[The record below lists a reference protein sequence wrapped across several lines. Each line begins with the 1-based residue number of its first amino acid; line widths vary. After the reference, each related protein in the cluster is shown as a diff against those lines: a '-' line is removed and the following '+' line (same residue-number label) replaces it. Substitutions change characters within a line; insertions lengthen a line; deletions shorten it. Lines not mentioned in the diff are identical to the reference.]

1 MGSVAERSKALDL
14 GSSLSGGVGLVSV
27 LMVFVWLGENQ
38 VSPLRPICDLRVL
51 DHFVREARD
60 SEVIMRG
67 CRGGCGV
74 MKSYFVPLTSVD
86 FAVWEHTDVH
96 GQAVEV
102 QTGLSLLDQAL
113 NNAMKTVS
121 NSPLASA
128 LENNISNIHSLGQ
141 ILHSLDLQQAR
152 STVLPD
158 DSVPASAQTQEVSSL
173 PELLQVQSSF
183 LRGKVRLL
191 LSAAPACQR
200 QNS

>member
-1 MGSVAERSKALDL
+1 MQAFS
-14 GSSLSGGVGLVSV
+14 GLVSV
-27 LMVFVWLGENQ
+27 LIVFVWLGGNQ

-74 MKSYFVPLTSVD
+74 MKSYFVPLTRVD
-86 FAVWEHTDVH
+86 FAVWEHIDVQS
-96 GQAVEV
+96 QAVEV
-102 QTGLSLLDQAL
+102 QTGLSLLVQAL
-113 NNAMKTVS
+113 STAKITVS
-121 NSPLASA
+121 NSPLAST
-128 LENNISNIHSLGQ
+128 LDNNISNIHSLGQ

-158 DSVPASAQTQEVSSL
+158 DSAPASSQMQEVSSL

>member
-1 MGSVAERSKALDL
+1 VFQGC
-14 GSSLSGGVGLVSV
+14 GGLVSV
-27 LMVFVWLGENQ
+27 LIVFVWLGGNQ

-51 DHFVREARD
+51 EHFIREAQD

-67 CRGGCGV
+67 CRGGCGA

-86 FAVWEHTDVH
+86 FAFWEHIDVH
-96 GQAVEV
+96 EQAVEV
-102 QTGLSLLDQAL
+102 QTGLSLLVQAL
-113 NNAMKTVS
+113 STAMKAVS
-121 NSPLASA
+121 NSRLASA
-128 LENNISNIHSLGQ
+128 LDNNISNIHSLSQ
-141 ILHSLDLQQAR
+141 IL

-158 DSVPASAQTQEVSSL
+158 DSAPASTQSQEVSSL

>member
-1 MGSVAERSKALDL
+1 SPTKQAR
-14 GSSLSGGVGLVSV
+14 GLVSV
-27 LMVFVWLGENQ
+27 LIVFVWLGGNQ

-51 DHFVREARD
+51 EHFIREAQD

-67 CRGGCGV
+67 CRGGCGA

-86 FAVWEHTDVH
+86 FAFWEHIDVH
-96 GQAVEV
+96 EQAVEV
-102 QTGLSLLDQAL
+102 QTGLSLLVQAL
-113 NNAMKTVS
+113 STAMKAVS
-121 NSPLASA
+121 NSRLASA
-128 LENNISNIHSLGQ
+128 LDNNISNIHSLSQ
-141 ILHSLDLQQAR
+141 ILHSLDLQVYTQ
-152 STVLPD
+152 S
-158 DSVPASAQTQEVSSL
+158 QEVSSL

>member
-1 MGSVAERSKALDL
+1 MQTFS
-14 GSSLSGGVGLVSV
+14 GLVSV
-27 LMVFVWLGENQ
+27 LIVFVWLGGNQ

-51 DHFVREARD
+51 EHFVREARD

-67 CRGGCGV
+67 CRGGCGA

-86 FAVWEHTDVH
+86 FAFWEHIDVH
-96 GQAVEV
+96 EQAVEV
-102 QTGLSLLDQAL
+102 QTGLSLLVQAL
-113 NNAMKTVS
+113 STAMKAMS
-121 NSPLASA
+121 NSRLANA
-128 LENNISNIHSLGQ
+128 LDNNISNIHSLSQ

-158 DSVPASAQTQEVSSL
+158 DSAPTSSQTQEVSSL

>member
-1 MGSVAERSKALDL
+1 MQTFS
-14 GSSLSGGVGLVSV
+14 GLVSV
-27 LMVFVWLGENQ
+27 LMVFVWLGGNQ

-74 MKSYFVPLTSVD
+74 MKPYLVPLTSVD
-86 FAVWEHTDVH
+86 FAVWEHIDVH

-102 QTGLSLLDQAL
+102 WIGLSLLDQAL
-113 NNAMKTVS
+113 SNAMKTVS
-121 NSPLASA
+121 NSPLANA
-128 LENNISNIHSLGQ
+128 LDNNISNIHSLGH
-141 ILHSLDLQQAR
+141 ILHSLDLQAR

-158 DSVPASAQTQEVSSL
+158 DSAPASTQTQEVSSL
-173 PELLQVQSSF
+173 SELLQVQSSF

>member
-1 MGSVAERSKALDL
+1 MQTFS
-14 GSSLSGGVGLVSV
+14 GLVSI
-27 LMVFVWLGENQ
+27 LTVFLWLGGNL

-86 FAVWEHTDVH
+86 FAVWEHMDVT

-113 NNAMKTVS
+113 SNAMKTVS
-121 NSPLASA
+121 NSPLTSA
-128 LENNISNIHSLGQ
+128 LDNNISNIHSLGQ

-158 DSVPASAQTQEVSSL
+158 DSAPASAQTQEVSSL

>member
-1 MGSVAERSKALDL
+1 MQTFS
-14 GSSLSGGVGLVSV
+14 GLVSI
-27 LMVFVWLGENQ
+27 LTVFLWLGGNL

-86 FAVWEHTDVH
+86 FAVWEHMDVT

-113 NNAMKTVS
+113 SNAMKTVS
-121 NSPLASA
+121 NSPLTSA
-128 LENNISNIHSLGQ
+128 LDNNISNIHSLGK
-141 ILHSLDLQQAR
+141 ILHSLDLQAR

-158 DSVPASAQTQEVSSL
+158 DSAPASAQTQEVSSL

>member
-1 MGSVAERSKALDL
+1 
-14 GSSLSGGVGLVSV
+14 
-27 LMVFVWLGENQ
+27 MVFVWLGGNQ
-38 VSPLRPICDLRVL
+38 VSTLRPICDLRVL

-86 FAVWEHTDVH
+86 FAVWEHID
-96 GQAVEV
+96 AMEV

-113 NNAMKTVS
+113 NNAMKSVS

-128 LENNISNIHSLGQ
+128 LDNNISNIHSLGQ

-158 DSVPASAQTQEVSSL
+158 DSAPASAQTQEVSSL

>member
-1 MGSVAERSKALDL
+1 MQTFS
-14 GSSLSGGVGLVSV
+14 GLVLV
-27 LMVFVWLGENQ
+27 LMVFVCL

-51 DHFVREARD
+51 DHFVREAGD

-74 MKSYFVPLTSVD
+74 MKSYFVPLTRVD
-86 FAVWEHTDVH
+86 FAVWEHIDVQM
-96 GQAVEV
+96 QAVEV
-102 QTGLSLLDQAL
+102 QTGLSVLLQAL
-113 NNAMKTVS
+113 NTARKTVS
-121 NSPLASA
+121 NSSLLNT
-128 LENNISNIHSLGQ
+128 LENNISNLHSLGQ
-141 ILHSLDLQQAR
+141 IIRSLHLQQAE

-158 DSVPASAQTQEVSSL
+158 DSAPASSQTQEVSSL

>member
-1 MGSVAERSKALDL
+1 MHTFA
-14 GSSLSGGVGLVSV
+14 GLVSV
-27 LMVFVWLGENQ
+27 LIVFVWLGGNQ

-74 MKSYFVPLTSVD
+74 MKSYFVPLTRVD
-86 FAVWEHTDVH
+86 FAVWEHIDFQ

-102 QTGLSLLDQAL
+102 QTGLSLLVQAL
-113 NNAMKTVS
+113 STVKKTVS
-121 NSPLASA
+121 NAPLAST
-128 LENNISNIHSLGQ
+128 LDNNISNIHSLGQ
-141 ILHSLDLQQAR
+141 ILHSLDLQAR

-158 DSVPASAQTQEVSSL
+158 DSAPASSQMQEVSSL

>member
-1 MGSVAERSKALDL
+1 MHTFA
-14 GSSLSGGVGLVSV
+14 GLVSV
-27 LMVFVWLGENQ
+27 LIVFVWLGGNQ

-60 SEVIMRG
+60 SEVIM
-67 CRGGCGV
+67 
-74 MKSYFVPLTSVD
+74 FQ
-86 FAVWEHTDVH
+86 

-102 QTGLSLLDQAL
+102 QTGLSLLVQAL
-113 NNAMKTVS
+113 STVKKTVS
-121 NSPLASA
+121 NAPLAST
-128 LENNISNIHSLGQ
+128 LDNNISNIHSLGQ

-158 DSVPASAQTQEVSSL
+158 DSAPASSQMQEVSSL

>member
-1 MGSVAERSKALDL
+1 MQTFS
-14 GSSLSGGVGLVSV
+14 GLVLV
-27 LMVFVWLGENQ
+27 LMVLVCL

-51 DHFVREARD
+51 DHFVREAGD

-74 MKSYFVPLTSVD
+74 MKSYFVPLTRVD
-86 FAVWEHTDVH
+86 FAVWEHI
-96 GQAVEV
+96 
-102 QTGLSLLDQAL
+102 DQA
-113 NNAMKTVS
+113 
-121 NSPLASA
+121 
-128 LENNISNIHSLGQ
+128 E
-141 ILHSLDLQQAR
+141 

-158 DSVPASAQTQEVSSL
+158 DSAPASSQTQEVSSL

>member
-1 MGSVAERSKALDL
+1 ISGSTVIVKVFAITVFICLFRS
-14 GSSLSGGVGLVSV
+14 G
-27 LMVFVWLGENQ
+27 

-51 DHFVREARD
+51 EHFIREAQD

-67 CRGGCGV
+67 CRGGCGA

-86 FAVWEHTDVH
+86 FAFWEHIDVH
-96 GQAVEV
+96 EQAVEV
-102 QTGLSLLDQAL
+102 QTGLSLLVQAL
-113 NNAMKTVS
+113 STAMKAVS
-121 NSPLASA
+121 NSRLASA
-128 LENNISNIHSLGQ
+128 LDNNISNIHSLSQ
-141 ILHSLDLQQAR
+141 IL

-158 DSVPASAQTQEVSSL
+158 DSAPASTQSQEVSSL

>member
-1 MGSVAERSKALDL
+1 MQPKNPLTDL
-14 GSSLSGGVGLVSV
+14 NIRSV
-27 LMVFVWLGENQ
+27 L

-51 DHFVREARD
+51 EHFIREAQD

-67 CRGGCGV
+67 CRGGCGA

-86 FAVWEHTDVH
+86 FAFWEHIDVSH
-96 GQAVEV
+96 DAVEV
-102 QTGLSLLDQAL
+102 QTGLSLLVQAL
-113 NNAMKTVS
+113 STAMKAVS
-121 NSPLASA
+121 NSRLASA
-128 LENNISNIHSLGQ
+128 LDNNISNIHSLSQ
-141 ILHSLDLQQAR
+141 ILHSLDLQVYTQ
-152 STVLPD
+152 S
-158 DSVPASAQTQEVSSL
+158 QEVSSL

>member
-1 MGSVAERSKALDL
+1 ICLFVCL
-14 GSSLSGGVGLVSV
+14 GLVSV
-27 LMVFVWLGENQ
+27 LIVFVWLGGNQ

-51 DHFVREARD
+51 EHFIREAQD

-67 CRGGCGV
+67 CRGGCGA

-86 FAVWEHTDVH
+86 FAFWEHIDVSH
-96 GQAVEV
+96 DALAAVEV
-102 QTGLSLLDQAL
+102 QTGLSLLVQAL
-113 NNAMKTVS
+113 STAMKAVS
-121 NSPLASA
+121 NSRLASA
-128 LENNISNIHSLGQ
+128 LDNNISNIHSLSQ
-141 ILHSLDLQQAR
+141 ILHSLDLQV

-158 DSVPASAQTQEVSSL
+158 DSAPASTQSQEVSSL

>member
-1 MGSVAERSKALDL
+1 MQTFS
-14 GSSLSGGVGLVSV
+14 GLVSI
-27 LMVFVWLGENQ
+27 LTVFLWLGGNL

-86 FAVWEHTDVH
+86 FAVWEHMDVT

-113 NNAMKTVS
+113 SNAMKT
-121 NSPLASA
+121 
-128 LENNISNIHSLGQ
+128 
-141 ILHSLDLQQAR
+141 QAR

-158 DSVPASAQTQEVSSL
+158 DSAPASAQTQEVSSL